1 MPEPS
6 PRDKI
11 VVLTRLLFEQSPLCT
26 ACISTRSNLTVTEI
40 EPTARRCEEMIPVK
54 REMAHCKVCERWT
67 LVYSLFGVQRKA

>member
-1 MPEPS
+1 VPEPS

-26 ACISTRSNLTVTEI
+26 ACISTRSNLAVTDI

>member
-26 ACISTRSNLTVTEI
+26 ACISTRSNLAVTDI